1 MKLIWILTLS
11 LALTSCQVSSP
22 SRGTPPIAPMPE
34 LLSHPTPNKTA
45 NSSLIDRKPLS
56 SRDQTRPTLSP
67 QTPKNTPLVS
77 LPTENQPTLKTQF
90 LEKKIEGIR
99 FSLVKFDDRNHN
111 LSLIDQP
118 RGPGSQYADAKQ
130 VGQKYSALAAI
141 NAGFFTP
148 EGSPLGRLKSQGKQ
162 RGHNNPSSLGSGYLL
177 WSRTAPSQIIRRQH
191 FSQIESSKYSN
202 WLQTG
207 PFLAEN
213 KQPISGL
220 NTSNA
225 RVRSFIAWDGKHHWC
240 LGLTSACSLA
250 ELSQTL
256 AGRSIA
262 GFPIHT
268 AINLDGGR
276 SSDLWVS
283 ARLHSKS
290 THLKPFWHKPVRNF
304 LILIPMRKTNR

>member
-22 SRGTPPIAPMPE
+22 SQSTSPIAPKSD
-34 LLSHPTPNKTA
+34 LQSHPTPLETADPSPTNK
-45 NSSLIDRKPLS
+45 RPLS
-56 SRDQTRPTLSP
+56 SIDHTHTTLPP
-67 QTPKNTPLVS
+67 QTSKTNS
-77 LPTENQPTLKTQF
+77 LASPTTDTKPILKAQF
-90 LEKKIEGIR
+90 LEKKIGSIH
-99 FSLVKFDDRNHN
+99 FSLVKFDDRKYN
-111 LSLIDQP
+111 LSLIDQS

-130 VGQKYSALAAI
+130 VGQKHSALAAI

-213 KQPISGL
+213 KRAISGL
-220 NTSNA
+220 NASNA

-250 ELSQTL
+250 ELSRTL

-262 GFPIHT
+262 GFSVHT
-268 AINLDGGR
+268 AINFDGGR
-276 SSDLWVS
+276 SSDLWAS

-290 THLKPFWHKPVRNF
+290 IHLKPFWHKPVRNF
-304 LILIPMRKTNR
+304 LILK